1 MGIGTKMLQPGDQV
15 WVLAGGSHSFIL
27 REDDSLQGHYI
38 LVGEAYVE
46 GIMMSGD
53 INKPYASRRVRRQQ
67 KMGHENPHVDD
78 DVGIWEELWL
88 R

>member
-1 MGIGTKMLQPGDQV
+1 MFRPGDQV
-15 WVLAGGSHSFIL
+15 WVLASGSHSFIL
-27 REDDSLQGHYI
+27 RVDDLPQGHYI

-46 GIMMSGD
+46 DIVVSGD

-78 DVGIWEELWL
+78 DKRIWEDLWL